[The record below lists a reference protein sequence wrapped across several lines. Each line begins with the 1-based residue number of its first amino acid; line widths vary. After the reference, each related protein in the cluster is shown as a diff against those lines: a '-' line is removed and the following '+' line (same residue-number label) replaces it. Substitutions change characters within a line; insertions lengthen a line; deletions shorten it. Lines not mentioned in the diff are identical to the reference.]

1 MAEDI
6 EQLKGE
12 LEQTRISLDEKSAE
26 KERSYQKRQSL
37 RSQISTLITE
47 VKELKKER
55 NTFTSKVRKFKEA
68 KTGKIADQKRILDEL
83 KELQKQIRASQPVG
97 GRKVHPDRL
106 LQQIERLDYVIETEA
121 LSPKKEQ
128 EVMDKIRQFKTEYEQ
143 VKGSDDVYAK
153 YREVRK
159 QFTNL
164 NREISEVKTLIQ
176 SNADTSQEHHVKMLD
191 VSKRIDE
198 LKEALDAADKEYQEK
213 RQEYLKVLDTFKGIK
228 EKLGMAV
235 PEKRKIERENRK
247 AQAEARAEA
256 ENTKLASKQEDVY
269 EKIKNKQKLTTEDL
283 LILQNAEMRGIEHKD
298 ESPSDEPEPADGSK
312 SDQTPDQPET
322 ESTDDKKE

>member
-1 MAEDI
+1 MTEDI
-6 EQLKGE
+6 EQLNRE
-12 LEQTRISLDEKSAE
+12 LEQTRITLDEKSAE
-26 KERSYQKRQSL
+26 KERAYQKRQSI
-37 RSQISTLITE
+37 RSKISQLINE

-55 NTFTSKVRKFKEA
+55 NTFTSKVRKLKET
-68 KTGKIADQKRILDEL
+68 KSGKIAEQKGILDEL
-83 KELQKQIRASQPVG
+83 KELQKKIRESQPAASPG
-97 GRKVHPDRL
+97 KGKVHPDRL

-128 EVMDKIRQFKTEYEQ
+128 EVMDKIRQLKTEYEQ

-164 NREISEVKTLIQ
+164 NREISEVKTIIQ
-176 SNADTSQEHHVKMLD
+176 SNADTSQEHHVKMLE
-191 VSKRIDE
+191 VSKQIDE
-198 LKEALDAADKEYQEK
+198 LKAELDAAEAEYQEK
-213 RQEYLKVLDTFKGIK
+213 RTEYLAVLDGFKTIK

-235 PEKRKIERENRK
+235 PEKRKVERENRK

-269 EKIKNKQKLTTEDL
+269 AKIKKKQKITTEDL
-283 LILQNAEMRGIEHKD
+283 LILQNAEMRGIEHKED
-298 ESPSDEPEPADGSK
+298 APEEAEDPQDDSEESQDRIA
-312 SDQTPDQPET
+312 
-322 ESTDDKKE
+322 

>member
-6 EQLKGE
+6 EQLKEE
-12 LEQTRISLDEKSAE
+12 LEQTRKTLDEKSAE
-26 KERSYQKRQSL
+26 KEHSYQKRQSL
-37 RSQISTLITE
+37 RSKISTLINE

-55 NTFTSKVRKFKEA
+55 NAFTSKVRKLKET
-68 KTGKIADQKRILDEL
+68 KSGKIAEQKRILDDL
-83 KELQKQIRASQPVG
+83 KEYQKKIRDAQPAG

-106 LQQIERLDYVIETEA
+106 LQQVERLEYVIETEA

-128 EVMDKIRQFKTEYEQ
+128 EVMDKIRQFKAEYEQ
-143 VKGSDDVYAK
+143 VKGSDEVYAK

-198 LKEALDAADKEYQEK
+198 LKEELDAADKEYQEK
-213 RQEYLKVLDTFKGIK
+213 RQDYLKVLDDFKGIK
-228 EKLGMAV
+228 EKMGIAV
-235 PEKRKIERENRK
+235 PEKRKVERENRK

-283 LILQNAEMRGIEHKD
+283 LILQNAEMRGIEHK
-298 ESPSDEPEPADGSK
+298 ETPEEPARDEDGS
-312 SDQTPDQPET
+312 
-322 ESTDDKKE
+322 DDAEKKD